1 MDMPVKIL
9 VAGSL
14 NMDLVATVA
23 SLPLVGETVT
33 GKRFDTYPG
42 GKGAN
47 QAVAAARMGASVTML
62 GAVGQDDY
70 GRRLLEGLA
79 QDGVDI
85 SGVSVQSEV
94 STGTALI
101 TVSADGHNTII
112 VIPGA
117 NGTVQTADLDK
128 ASDAFEACDLVLLQ
142 LELPMATVVRAAAL
156 ARSFGKKIVL
166 NPAPF
171 QPLPK
176 ALYSLVDVLVVN
188 EIEGLQLS
196 GLGGGLS
203 DNAQAGTGPNRNE
216 VMNALIDQNFPV
228 VLMTLGAEGVLYAGE
243 GITGHMP
250 AASVKA
256 VDTTAA
262 GDTFAGAFAAFW
274 PEVGLERAVAL
285 AVEAAGIAVT
295 RPGAQTSIPYRHELS
310 SVGDRD

>member
-1 MDMPVKIL
+1 MPVKIL

-14 NMDLVATVA
+14 NMDLVAMVEA
-23 SLPLVGETVT
+23 LPQVGETVT

-47 QAVAAARMGASVTML
+47 QAVAAARMGALVAML

-79 QDGVDI
+79 QDGVDV
-85 SGVSVQSEV
+85 SGIAALPGVP
-94 STGTALI
+94 TGTALI
-101 TVSADGHNTII
+101 TVAADGHNTII

-117 NGTVQTADLDK
+117 NGTVKPADLDT
-128 ASDAFEACDLVLLQ
+128 ASETFAACEVVVLQ

-156 ARSFGKKIVL
+156 ARSLGKKVVL

-171 QPLPK
+171 QPLPE
-176 ALYSLVDVLVVN
+176 ALYALVDVLVVN

-196 GLGGGLS
+196 GLSGGLS
-203 DNAQAGTGPNRNE
+203 DNVQAGTGPNRNE
-216 VMNALIDQNFPV
+216 VMQALIGQGFPV
-228 VLMTLGAEGVLYAGE
+228 VLMTLGAEGVLYSGE
-243 GITGHMP
+243 GRSGHMP
-250 AASVKA
+250 AATVKA

-274 PEVGLERAVAL
+274 PVLGLERAVAL
-285 AVEAAGIAVT
+285 SVEAAGIAVT
-295 RPGAQTSIPYRHELS
+295 RPGAQTSIPYKWELLL
-310 SVGDRD
+310 VGDRD